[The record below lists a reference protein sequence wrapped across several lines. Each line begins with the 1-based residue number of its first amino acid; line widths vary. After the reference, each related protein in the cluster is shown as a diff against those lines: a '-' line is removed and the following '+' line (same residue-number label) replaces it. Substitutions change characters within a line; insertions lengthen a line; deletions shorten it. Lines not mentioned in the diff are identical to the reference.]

1 MVLDFSLICP
11 PRVHVRCTSSYV
23 PRLIRRRLFGR
34 RREILIDERKKKKK
48 KKERGRIAIQTRL
61 TARRVAR
68 NGTRFLAQIREFFNE
83 R

>member
-1 MVLDFSLICP
+1 MLLDFSLICS

-34 RREILIDERKKKKK
+34 RREILIDEKKKKK
-48 KKERGRIAIQTRL
+48 KKRGRIAIQTRL